1 MDEGGNY
8 GLGFISSE
16 SNLKSKS
23 SCLIDVTVTEDFNLG
38 QSASKTVDDEVLTT
52 PKKLR
57 RVESMLSSETVG
69 YLIDRN
75 SQLYSITFQSLMTNQ
90 SEITPRHRQILID
103 WIMEVSDK
111 FQLKKQT
118 YNLAVHYV
126 DTYITRSPDF
136 ALDKYQLLGI
146 TSLLISCKIE
156 EIYFPKI
163 SDFEDVTDGKCTSSE
178 IF

>member
-1 MDEGGNY
+1 
-8 GLGFISSE
+8 
-16 SNLKSKS
+16 
-23 SCLIDVTVTEDFNLG
+23 
-38 QSASKTVDDEVLTT
+38 
-52 PKKLR
+52 
-57 RVESMLSSETVG
+57 
-69 YLIDRN
+69 
-75 SQLYSITFQSLMTNQ
+75 
-90 SEITPRHRQILID
+90 
-103 WIMEVSDK
+103 MEVSDK

-178 IF
+178 IFSMEIQILMKHQWLMNPTTLNNFASYFMLKWDAYAY